1 MRLTKK
7 EAMTNLKKI
16 IDLHKMAYE
25 NDKTVDLS
33 SIIETLETCLH
44 LLSND
49 SGTRDGLEMNKR
61 EKASEY
67 LHALKGFFP
76 MREIN
81 EALDIAISNLRCPT
95 REQVERMRGEWIDT
109 DGEKVPVD
117 KYGNTRGWAECSVC
131 GEYLTA
137 SEEYNCAGHF
147 CPACGAPMTDEAV
160 DLTVKR
166 LEVLK
171 DGKND

>member
-1 MRLTKK
+1 
-7 EAMTNLKKI
+7 MTNLKKI

-81 EALDIAISNLRCPT
+81 EALDIAISTLRCLT
-95 REQVERMRGEWIDT
+95 REQVEKAWRGGWE
-109 DGEKVPVD
+109 GVPRLGV
-117 KYGNTRGWAECSVC
+117 YYMACSKC
-131 GEYLTA
+131 G
-137 SEEYNCAGHF
+137 F
-147 CPACGAPMTDEAV
+147 CPGMIFYSSDFCPNCGAPMTDKAV
-160 DLTVKR
+160 DMVMER
-166 LEVLK
+166 LEALY
-171 DGKND
+171 GQENT